1 MPSKSDIENVVKAYV
16 DRVAQHDP
24 EKVADL
30 FAPNATVE
38 DPVGTELKADRQA
51 IVDFFAVIANMEE
64 TTTGLMWT
72 AVAADTAVFQFKLR
86 GASDGRGYQVTPI
99 DIMTFDEDAKILT
112 MRAVWDPV
120 TDVELF

>member
-30 FAPNATVE
+30 FAPNASVE

-72 AVAADTAVFQFKLR
+72 AVAADTAVFQFNLR
-86 GASDGRGYQVTPI
+86 GANGGRGDQVTPI
-99 DIMTFDEDAKILT
+99 DIMSFDEDAKILT
-112 MRAVWDPV
+112 MRAVWDPA